1 MAANRNRKRVN
12 SEKVAMLRMR
22 DLIVFKHNIRQIL
35 DDSSMNEEV
44 VNAFIANLIAKGS
57 RGSIAEAKEYV
68 KEVTEQGVLA
78 DTTSE
83 KICTLLDRNRKY
95 R

>member
-1 MAANRNRKRVN
+1 MAANRNKKRIN
-12 SEKVAMLRMR
+12 YEKVAMLRMR
-22 DLIVFKHNIRQIL
+22 DLIIFKHHIRQIL
-35 DDSSMNEEV
+35 DESSMNEEV

-68 KEVTEQGVLA
+68 KEVTEQGVFT
-78 DTTSE
+78 DVISD